1 MRCSSC
7 TQNGIWPGRP
17 FHSVLQCCH
26 MSNTLTIR
34 FPDPLLL
41 EQLRE
46 KSRVSGVPMGQVVR
60 ELVEKGLS
68 QELPAKGNQAWRKYV
83 GIIKGG
89 PRDVSSR
96 KGFSRG

>member
-1 MRCSSC
+1 
-7 TQNGIWPGRP
+7 
-17 FHSVLQCCH
+17 

-34 FPDPLLL
+34 LPEELL

-46 KSRVSGVPMGQVVR
+46 RARRTGLPMGQLVR
-60 ELVEKGLS
+60 QSLETTLAQDS
-68 QELPAKGNQAWRKYV
+68 RAASNQAWRKYV

-89 PRDVSSR
+89 PRDVSTR